1 VLDLCP
7 TANWKCKAV
16 PTLDEHPLPRLVRA
30 GVRCTISTDSRTVAD
45 TTLSHEYE
53 LAAGMGLTNEE
64 LRRCNVT
71 AYQARFG

>member
-1 VLDLCP
+1 V
-7 TANWKCKAV
+7 A
-16 PTLDEHPLPRLVRA
+16 TLAEHPLPKLVRA

-45 TTLSHEYE
+45 TTLSREFE
-53 LAAGMGLTNEE
+53 LASEMGMTDEE